1 VIEITF
7 SKPKQAMLNLNLK
20 NRILVGYLIPL
31 PLSIVVATLIYS
43 TANKL
48 NIINR
53 HVSLNYDAIKK
64 SDSLAYHAQRIER
77 STRGYLIN
85 KEIRHLEGFQQ
96 GKTSFIKEAKQIND
110 LDILKNGELKEI
122 FQKILKTG
130 NQLIELDETM
140 INLSQNGKAS
150 ESVELFS
157 QDKSS
162 ELVRTL
168 YDLHQDFNR
177 KIQQIIQKEQSSL
190 YQTMEFINIIA
201 VLGTAL
207 SGIAAVGFGLFIAS
221 RLTAKINQSINNI
234 ASSSTELATTV
245 EQQERTAAQQ
255 AVAVNETTTTMDGLA
270 ASSRTSAEQAEAAA
284 FGTKQVLDLV
294 HGNHQMPS
302 SSISGKSSLQER
314 VIQIAEQ
321 IVSLS
326 EQTNQIGSISSLVNN
341 LANQTNLLALNA
353 AVEAV
358 RAGEQGK
365 GFAVVAAEIRK
376 LADQSK
382 QSAERI
388 NSLVFDIQKATNS
401 TVSVTVE
408 GRKTVEDIA
417 MAINDIAVNS
427 QQISITAKQQAV
439 AIKQVVESMNSINQ
453 AASQT
458 ANGISQTKISIQKLN
473 DAALDLKTVV

>member
-1 VIEITF
+1 
-7 SKPKQAMLNLNLK
+7 MLNLNLK
-20 NRILVGYLIPL
+20 NRILLGYLIPL
-31 PLSIVVATLIYS
+31 PLSIVIATLIYL
-43 TANKL
+43 TANQL

-53 HVSLNYDAIKK
+53 NVNVNREAIEK
-64 SDSLAYHAQRIER
+64 SDSIAFHAQRIER

-85 KEIRHLEGFQQ
+85 REARHLEGFQQ
-96 GKTSFIKEAKQIND
+96 GKKLFIEESENLNK
-110 LDILKNGELKEI
+110 LDIIKDDEIKKI
-122 FQKILKTG
+122 FQKILDVG
-130 NQLIELDETM
+130 NQLIELDEKM
-140 INLSQNGKAS
+140 INLVQAGKIAEAS
-150 ESVELFS
+150 ELFS
-157 QDKSS
+157 EDKSS

-168 YDLHQDFNR
+168 YELQLDFNR
-177 KIQQIIQKEQSSL
+177 KTQKIIQKEQFSL
-190 YQTMEFINIIA
+190 NQTMELINIIA

-207 SGIAAVGFGLFIAS
+207 SAIAAVGFGLFIAS
-221 RLTAKINQSINNI
+221 RLTEKINQSINNI
-234 ASSSTELATTV
+234 ASSSTEIASTV

-255 AVAVNETTTTMDGLA
+255 AVAVNETTTTMDELA

-294 HGNHQMPS
+294 QGNHQMPS

-326 EQTNQIGSISSLVNN
+326 EQTNQIGSISSLVSD

-358 RAGEQGK
+358 RAGEQGR

-382 QSAERI
+382 KSAERI

-401 TVSVTVE
+401 TVIVTGE
-408 GRKTVEDIA
+408 GRKTVEDIVI
-417 MAINDIAVNS
+417 AINHIAVNS